1 MIQVEDRIKEI
12 HSSVNAMRKVKKQ
25 LENHQELL
33 KNRAEMKDVVDAGK
47 DLIKKIDSWEGNL
60 VQVRQKNFQDV
71 INFPSKLNTEFFA
84 VRSVV
89 DVHDPRVT
97 QGARDRFADLE
108 KEWSM
113 YQQQMKSLQS
123 NDLAKYNDL
132 FKQKNIPAVVM
143 D

>member
-1 MIQVEDRIKEI
+1 
-12 HSSVNAMRKVKKQ
+12 MRKVKKQ

-33 KNRAEMKDVVDAGK
+33 KNRNEMKDVVDAGK
-47 DLIKKIDSWEGNL
+47 DLIKKIDAWEGNL

-108 KEWSM
+108 KEWST